1 MFDPDVIVLG
11 CGLSKI
17 ARPLHQLSAR
27 RWGEFVFSDRV
38 DILLVPLAHGDTS
51 GVRA

>member
-17 ARPLHQLSAR
+17 ARPYTNFPR